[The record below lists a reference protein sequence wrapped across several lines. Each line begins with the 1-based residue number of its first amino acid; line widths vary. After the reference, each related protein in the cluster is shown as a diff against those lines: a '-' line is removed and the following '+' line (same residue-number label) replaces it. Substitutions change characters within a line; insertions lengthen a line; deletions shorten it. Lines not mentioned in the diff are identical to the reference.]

1 MKRITLLLGHY
12 GSGKTNIAA
21 NLALMLRR
29 AGYSVCV
36 ADLDIVNPYFRTA
49 DWSEEFSAAGI
60 SLVTPRFANTNLDI
74 PALSSEV
81 YGLLQQREK
90 RIVMDIGGDDSGAV
104 AVGQYAKRIL
114 EENDYEAL
122 YVVNFLRP
130 LTRTPADALMNLREI
145 ETITGIPFTGIV
157 NNTNLGNETTLSLI
171 DEGARLSRELSL
183 LASVPL
189 LYTAVDDKIVKAE
202 LSGKDKYG
210 IDGVFYFNTKRFF

>member
-74 PALSSEV
+74 PALPSEV

-157 NNTNLGNETTLSLI
+157 NNTNLGGETTLSLI

-202 LSGKDKYG
+202 LSDKDKYG
-210 IDGVFYFNTKRFF
+210 IDGVFYINTKRFF

>member
-74 PALSSEV
+74 PALPSEV

-157 NNTNLGNETTLSLI
+157 NNPNLGGETTLSLI

-202 LSGKDKYG
+202 LSDKDKYG
-210 IDGVFYFNTKRFF
+210 IDGVFYINTKRFF